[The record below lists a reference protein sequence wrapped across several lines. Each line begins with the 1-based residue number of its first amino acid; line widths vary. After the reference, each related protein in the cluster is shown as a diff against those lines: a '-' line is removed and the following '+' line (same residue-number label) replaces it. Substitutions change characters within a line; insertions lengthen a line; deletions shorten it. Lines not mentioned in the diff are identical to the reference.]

1 MIKFMTI
8 AELNK
13 YADENPTE
21 WLVDQLLKEA
31 SFNICAGGPKS
42 GKSSLMRQLAVTVS
56 KGEPF
61 LDNPTK
67 QGDVLY
73 LCPDEQ
79 DATELR
85 RSFNQLGAGDGV
97 LVSTFPVN
105 RFSLIADLKDAI
117 LERPE
122 VSLIVLDTLEKTVS
136 MEDLNDYTKTLSD
149 LEPLVS
155 FATENR
161 LTVVGT
167 HHTNKRQ
174 STSVSGAM
182 MGSNGIGS
190 VATTSLEVLVDP
202 TGKRFLRSMQR
213 YGRELERTELHFDP
227 FRLTFNLGQSESAK
241 SKDKA
246 IFKVNDLQKRIVDFI
261 STNPAAQQKA
271 ITDAIPANKQHV
283 LRELKA
289 MESKGAIR
297 TKGTGRRGNP
307 LIYFPADIPME
318 AAPRVI
324 AA

>member
-1 MIKFMTI
+1 
-8 AELNK
+8 
-13 YADENPTE
+13 
-21 WLVDQLLKEA
+21 
-31 SFNICAGGPKS
+31 
-42 GKSSLMRQLAVTVS
+42 
-56 KGEPF
+56 
-61 LDNPTK
+61 
-67 QGDVLY
+67 
-73 LCPDEQ
+73 
-79 DATELR
+79 
-85 RSFNQLGAGDGV
+85 
-97 LVSTFPVN
+97 
-105 RFSLIADLKDAI
+105 
-117 LERPE
+117 
-122 VSLIVLDTLEKTVS
+122 

-155 FATENR
+155 FATENK

-190 VATTSLEVLVDP
+190 VATTSLEVLVDH

-246 IFKVNDLQKRIVDFI
+246 IFKVNDLQKRIGEFI
-261 STNPAAQQKA
+261 ATNPAAQQKA

-289 MESKGAIR
+289 MEIKGAIR

-307 LIYFPADIPME
+307 LVYFPADIPME
-318 AAPRVI
+318 AAPRGI